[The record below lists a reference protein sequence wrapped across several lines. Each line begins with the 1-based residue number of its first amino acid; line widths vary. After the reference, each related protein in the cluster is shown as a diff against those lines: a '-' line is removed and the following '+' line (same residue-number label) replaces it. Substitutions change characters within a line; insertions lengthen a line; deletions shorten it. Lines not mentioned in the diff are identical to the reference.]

1 MEQTYS
7 PPSQLPIPLPIP
19 NASSTIS
26 LLHKLL
32 PNLSLP
38 NEIGINNIDIQ
49 TQNNNNTQNQTN
61 NSYCVNCGNYG
72 HFFKLCKEPV
82 CSYGLLCFYK
92 KKTMVKEIPNIN
104 NLFNRKTKKTNS
116 LKYNKYN
123 KYNTNNTTN
132 NDINTTITNNYINS
146 LSRIKI
152 LKRHETVSHTLKNM
166 LGVVGGNS
174 DDIEAIDS
182 LGDIIDTND
191 ENDTTEDTP
200 PQTTPQTT
208 QTPPT
213 PQTPPTQTP
222 PTQTPQDTQ
231 QKNVLKE
238 VMIDKVLL
246 VQRRNTIGM
255 IEFIRGKY
263 DATNF
268 DYIIKLFNM
277 MTFDEKRLLREYD
290 SFDMIRTL
298 IGLKREN
305 NYKTEYESSKQ
316 KFNSLKKHN
325 LGDQVNLLLD
335 KSYTKW
341 TSPEWGIPKGRRNIK
356 EYDIECAIREFVE
369 ETGIKYKN
377 INVYR
382 NIKPIEELYNGIN
395 GVVYKHI
402 YFIANIKDTP
412 EANENV
418 IHVEKGGYLNNEI
431 SNVKLFSLTESH
443 KLIRP
448 YYVSKLNA
456 IKVGFDIMNS
466 MNVFYE

>member
-1 MEQTYS
+1 MEQTDS
-7 PPSQLPIPLPIP
+7 PPSPSPLPIPLPIP
-19 NASSTIS
+19 NASSTMS

-38 NEIGINNIDIQ
+38 NEIGINNKTDTQ
-49 TQNNNNTQNQTN
+49 NQNNTQNNTQNNNNTQNQTS

-92 KKTMVKEIPNIN
+92 KKIMVKEIPNIN

-116 LKYNKYN
+116 LKHNKYN

-174 DDIEAIDS
+174 DDIEAVDS

-191 ENDTTEDTP
+191 ENDTPEDTP
-200 PQTTPQTT
+200 P
-208 QTPPT
+208 PT
-213 PQTPPTQTP
+213 PQA
-222 PTQTPQDTQ
+222 TPQDTQ

-305 NYKTEYESSKQ
+305 NYKTEYESSKL

-395 GVVYKHI
+395 GIVYKHI